1 MKLNDIMEFDHVIRV
16 SEGGAVT
23 AEPGVHAPEV
33 YLVVDS
39 DGQWNGKR
47 PLVEPG
53 WELLNGYSGQQS
65 YSGPVMHESEYIGG
79 GMERDILATPGVYVA
94 VVVYTITDSTDED
107 IQTEDAGWAV
117 ARKEEEQE

>member
-16 SEGGAVT
+16 GEGGAVT
-23 AEPGVHAPEV
+23 PEPGVYAPEV
-33 YLVVDS
+33 YMVVDS

-117 ARKEEEQE
+117 ARKEEK